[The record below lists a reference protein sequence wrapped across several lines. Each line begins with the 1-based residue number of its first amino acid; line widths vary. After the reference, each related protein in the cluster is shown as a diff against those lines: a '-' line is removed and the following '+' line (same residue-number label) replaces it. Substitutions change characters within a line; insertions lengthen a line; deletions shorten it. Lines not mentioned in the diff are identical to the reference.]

1 MFLVRTD
8 LDEAIQRWR
17 DIIFASLPSDRLGAY
32 VALRKH
38 DLTIELHDVEED
50 SDLLVFAS
58 EGDALAERFR
68 LAYPYVVTYAG
79 NPGYPLEYLVW
90 LSFHMQANFDRLGV
104 LEVSATY
111 EDQGGEIENMSAVA
125 MGFSHQTDLEE
136 FIDRFDGQDLS
147 KDPHFGHEVY
157 VAEVR
162 GPSPPPGSSPMIPP
176 PLDAD

>member
-1 MFLVRTD
+1 MFLVHTD

-17 DIIFASLPSDRLGAY
+17 DIMFASLPSDRLGAY

-38 DLTIELHDVEED
+38 DLTIELHDVDED
-50 SDLLVFAS
+50 NDLLVFAT
-58 EGDALAERFR
+58 EGEALAERFR

-125 MGFSHQTDLEE
+125 MGFSHQGDLQE
-136 FIDRFDGQDLS
+136 FIDRFDGHDLS
-147 KDPHFGHEVY
+147 QDPHFGYEVY
-157 VAEVR
+157 VSEVR
-162 GPSPPPGSSPMIPP
+162 GPSLSQGSLIPT
-176 PLDAD
+176 PLDAG